1 MIGVGWFVPLF
12 PLLGFLIISF
22 GNRFLKGK
30 TAGYI
35 ASITLVISFL
45 LSLYLF
51 YLQQNGS
58 FISKS
63 LYTVE
68 WITVGK
74 FRVSLELLID
84 PLSVI
89 MMLIVTGIGLLI
101 HIYSIGYMEKDE
113 RFNAFF
119 AQMNLF
125 SFSMLLLVMG
135 ANYLLMFIGWEGV
148 GFCSYLLI
156 GFWFK
161 KTEYNIAAKKAFIM
175 NRIGDL
181 GFLLGIILIF
191 FVFGSLNYSTVFAQ
205 TIGINPGNNV
215 IIWITM
221 LLMIGALGKS
231 AQIPLY
237 TWLPDAMAGPTPVS
251 ALIHAATMVTA
262 GIYMIVR
269 SNALFVLAPFT
280 LTLIIVIGIATAILT
295 AVIGLMQND
304 IKKVLAYS
312 TISQLGYMFMALGI
326 GAFTSSM
333 FHLTTHA
340 FFKALLFLAAGSVI
354 HALHG
359 AQDIR
364 GMGGLKKK
372 IPLTYF
378 TFLIA
383 TLAISGI
390 PPFSGFFSKD
400 EILIRAYEYSPLLW
414 IFGMIGALL
423 TCFYMFRLLFL
434 VFHGSFRGTEEKLSL
449 IHESP
454 KVMTWPLIILAI
466 LALGGGLMNIPALF
480 GNNSMENYLQPV
492 IAGNFAEKNV
502 VVSHSTEYI
511 LMAVSFVMLLV
522 VIYLAF
528 NTYLKK
534 KSIPA
539 GDEIPRKGLARVV
552 YHKYYLDEI
561 YNILFVKPYE
571 WLSVKLHELFD
582 EKLLDKIVNGAGGNT
597 LRFGNA
603 LKYLQNGSISYY
615 LFIMVLGLL
624 AILIYNLV

>member
-1 MIGVGWFVPLF
+1 MIELGWLVPFF
-12 PLLGFLIISF
+12 PLLGFLIIGF
-22 GNRFLKGK
+22 CGRFLKGK

-35 ASITLVISFL
+35 ASITLICSFL
-45 LSLYLF
+45 LSLSIF
-51 YLQQNGS
+51 CIQQSGS
-58 FISKS
+58 FVSKTIS
-63 LYTVE
+63 LAE
-68 WITVGK
+68 WISIGK
-74 FRVSLELLID
+74 FKIAIELLID

-101 HIYSIGYMEKDE
+101 HIYSIGYMHEDE
-113 RFNAFF
+113 RFNTFF

-161 KTEYNIAAKKAFIM
+161 NTEYNIAAKKAFIM

-191 FVFGSLNYSTVFAQ
+191 FAFGSLSYSTVFAQ
-205 TIGINPGNNV
+205 TVGITPGNH
-215 IIWITM
+215 IIVWITI
-221 LLMIGALGKS
+221 LLTIGALGKS

-251 ALIHAATMVTA
+251 AFIHAATMVTA

-280 LTLIIVIGIATAILT
+280 LSVIMIIGIATAIIAAT
-295 AVIGLMQND
+295 IGLMQND
-304 IKKVLAYS
+304 IKKILAYS

-340 FFKALLFLAAGSVI
+340 FFKALLFLCAGSVI

-364 GMGGLKKK
+364 GMGGLKNK
-372 IPLTYF
+372 IPVTYF
-378 TFLIA
+378 TFLMA
-383 TLAISGI
+383 TYAISGI

-400 EILIRAYEYSPLLW
+400 EILTKAFEYSPVLYSFAL
-414 IFGMIGALL
+414 IGALL

-434 VFHGSFRGTEEKLSL
+434 VFHGKFRGIEEQLIS

-454 KVMTWPLIILAI
+454 RIMTIPLLILSFLAI
-466 LALGGGLMNIPALF
+466 FGGLLNIPALL
-480 GNNSMENYLQPV
+480 GNSSMGNYL
-492 IAGNFAEKNV
+492 NNV
-502 VVSHSTEYI
+502 FISHKSINLNSITPATEYT
-511 LMAVSFVMLLV
+511 LMAVSFLLLLLV
-522 VIYLAF
+522 IYIA
-528 NTYLKK
+528 YLSYIENKTV
-534 KSIPA
+534 PA
-539 GDEIPRKGLARVV
+539 GDEILRKGMKKLI
-552 YHKYYLDEI
+552 YNKYYIDEI
-561 YNILFVKPYE
+561 YNKIFVKPYE
-571 WLSVKLHELFD
+571 WLSVKLHDIFD
-582 EKLLDKIVNGAGGNT
+582 IKIFDNLVNGTGNTT
-597 LRFGNA
+597 LRFGNL
-603 LKYLQNGSISYY
+603 LKLIQNGSISFY
-615 LFIMVLGLL
+615 LFIMVIGLI
-624 AILIYNLV
+624 AILIFNLI